1 MRPAWTA
8 QSLRPYVAEID
19 AQGRATD
26 WLFDSFLFIEYETD
40 SGRGLNYARATP
52 KTSRN
57 RIWPIGS
64 GWRTNGSVRI
74 RGLTN
79 ATGQPLFQA
88 VEFEAYER

>member
-40 SGRGLNYARATP
+40 SGRGLNYARARDAKDKP
-52 KTSRN
+52 QPDLADWQWLADEWFR
-57 RIWPIGS
+57 PDS
-64 GWRTNGSVRI
+64 GPDERDRPAPFPGGRI
-74 RGLTN
+74 RG
-79 ATGQPLFQA
+79 
-88 VEFEAYER
+88 V